1 MTAPRNSDNLIRTFL
16 DDGLV
21 ELPDRTYDA
30 VRRDIHRTRQRTVI
44 GPWKE
49 PTVTTLSRLAI
60 AAAVLVAVGIAW
72 INFGPQANIGPP
84 NASPS
89 PSPALISGDNRE
101 LQPGRYRFDYGLAA
115 GTDEVPGGTSLFITV
130 PDLGWTNYGAIAV
143 DRNYGVTAETAGAS
157 LVMWKITN
165 RFENGCGGLTPLDP
179 SPGPGID
186 EILQSLADQPGI
198 EAGPLTDVTVDGYA
212 GKFVELTVAINI
224 ATCPDEF
231 YVWLDKFVQGN
242 NEVLRVYALDV
253 GGERFTFFARI
264 PVMTT
269 AEHRAQLESIIAS
282 IDIEP

>member
-1 MTAPRNSDNLIRTFL
+1 MTAPRNVDNLIRTFL

-30 VRRDIHRTRQRTVI
+30 VRRDIHRTRQRAVL
-44 GPWKE
+44 GLWKE
-49 PTVTTLSRLAI
+49 PSMSALTRLAI
-60 AAAVLVAVGIAW
+60 AAAVLVAVGVAW
-72 INFGPQANIGPP
+72 VNLGPQSNVGPP

-101 LQPGRYRFDYGLAA
+101 LEPGRYRFDYGLAA
-115 GTDEVPGGTSLFITV
+115 GTDEVPGGTSVFMTI
-130 PDLGWTNYGAIAV
+130 PAAGWTNYAAFAV
-143 DRNYGVTAETAGAS
+143 DRNYGLAPGDAGAS
-157 LVMWKITN
+157 LVMWKVTN
-165 RFENGCGGLTPLDP
+165 RYENGCGGLTPLDP

-186 EILQSLADQPGI
+186 ELLESLAAQPGI
-198 EAGPLTDVTVDGYA
+198 ATGPVTDVTVDGYA
-212 GKFVELTVAINI
+212 GKFVELTVTVNI

-231 YVWLDKFVQGN
+231 YAWVDKFVQGN

-253 GGERFTFFARI
+253 DGQRFTFFARI
-264 PVMTT
+264 PVKTT